1 MCSFS
6 LWSILKLTVL
16 ELRAVEGPTAD
27 ILVASAATELESDG
41 VLKLLAE
48 GPLRLHVAGLH
59 SRRGLVEGRC
69 RGSGL
74 QTCWRFIT
82 KLGHSLFSEN
92 SERSLEKINLKCNQ
106 GYRDDEP
113 HARAHVPAIGG
124 GGGGGTGGG
133 GAAIPEYKAEVG
145 LCKFCA

>member
-69 RGSGL
+69 RWSGL

-92 SERSLEKINLKCNQ
+92 SERSLEKINLKRNQ
-106 GYRDDEP
+106 CYRDDET
-113 HARAHVPAIGG
+113 HARAH
-124 GGGGGTGGG
+124 
-133 GAAIPEYKAEVG
+133 GARPCY
-145 LCKFCA
+145 